1 MQEQEQPQLECFLRL
16 WQNVKW
22 LRLHIVTGKLFSR
35 RSLYMH
41 KYVCIYICAYIHIY
55 MYVCVCRCVY
65 IYLCIYIHILDLD
78 THTKCI

>member
-41 KYVCIYICAYIHIY
+41 KYVCIYIYVHIY
-55 MYVCVCRCVY
+55 TYICMYVSVGVY
-65 IYLCIYIHILDLD
+65 ISIYASIYIY
-78 THTKCI
+78 